1 MAQSHDAAVRLT
13 DHAILR
19 EEQARNFH
27 AYEEVRA
34 LPASDRDTIFDLL
47 LEAQA
52 GKPDV
57 LRALH
62 TLVYDEV
69 PVGMEEYIL
78 GRRFL
83 NLRGLINVEK
93 MDLLMEF
100 DKPYVRKC
108 YCACGSGGGKSFMVS
123 IVQSRQIYKLLCLR
137 KPDLFYMLGP
147 GSHIACINLSTS
159 KEQARDVVFAEFLA
173 RIERSPWF
181 KGRYQAMRTRARFQ
195 KGIYAMSGGTTATSY
210 YGYHPIMGTLDE
222 ASYMFDGG
230 SGSGR
235 SIAEEL
241 SEALLKSLN
250 TRFPRAFKLMVISTL
265 RDTADYVY
273 TKIEQIK
280 DEGVCVLNRPTVQPT
295 GTIVNPIEV
304 GA

>member
-1 MAQSHDAAVRLT
+1 MSAPSHDAAVRLT
-13 DHAILR
+13 ELAALR
-19 EEQARNFH
+19 ADQERNFH
-27 AYEEVRA
+27 AYEEVAA
-34 LPASDRDTIFDLL
+34 LPASDRDTIFKLL
-47 LEAQA
+47 IEAQEGNA
-52 GKPDV
+52 EV

-62 TLVYDEV
+62 TLVYDEI
-69 PVGMEEYIL
+69 PVDMEEYVL

-83 NLRGLINVEK
+83 NLRGLINPEK
-93 MDLLMEF
+93 MDLLVEF

-108 YCACGSGGGKSFMVS
+108 YCAAGSGSGKSFMVS
-123 IVQSRQIYKLLCLR
+123 IVQSRQIYKLICLR
-137 KPDLFYMLGP
+137 RPDLFYLLGP

-195 KGIYAMSGGTTATSY
+195 KGVYAMSGGTTATSY

-222 ASYMFDGG
+222 ASYMFDG
-230 SGSGR
+230 SSR

-250 TRFPRAFKLMVISTL
+250 TRFPRAYKLMVISTL
-265 RDTADYVY
+265 RDTADYLY

-280 DEGVCVLNRPTVQPT
+280 DEGVCVLNRPTVQPGGRG
-295 GTIVNPIEV
+295 GTTVQ
-304 GA
+304 